1 MAGLDIPESSSSW
14 PSSAFALT
22 AGGSLLFFGRLADRF
37 GGFVVFAGGLAWHLV
52 WSLVAGFAKNAPM
65 MYFCRALQGF
75 GPAALLSA
83 GIMLLG
89 TTHLPGWRKNLVFRT
104 MLLFLAL
111 IAAVLSVPASIRRK
125 PPHPDMPMD
134 WAGAALFF
142 CSLVLILFAINECGH
157 ALDGWRTP
165 YAYVT
170 LIVGFFVL
178 LAALYVEGW
187 AA

>member
-52 WSLVAGFAKNAPM
+52 WSLVAGFAKNALM

-75 GPAALLSA
+75 GPFALLSA

-89 TTHLPGWRKNLVFRT
+89 TTYRPGWRKNLVFSMYGACAPIGFVAGIFVSSMT
-104 MLLFLAL
+104 GQFL
-111 IAAVLSVPASIRRK
+111 
-125 PPHPDMPMD
+125 D
-134 WAGAALFF
+134 WRWYF
-142 CSLVLILFAINECGH
+142 
-157 ALDGWRTP
+157 
-165 YAYVT
+165 
-170 LIVGFFVL
+170 
-178 LAALYVEGW
+178 
-187 AA
+187 